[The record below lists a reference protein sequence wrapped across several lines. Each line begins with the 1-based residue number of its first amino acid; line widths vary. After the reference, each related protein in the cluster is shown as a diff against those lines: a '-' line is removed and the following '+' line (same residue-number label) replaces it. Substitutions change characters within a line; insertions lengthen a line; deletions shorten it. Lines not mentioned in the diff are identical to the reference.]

1 MGALVSDKLLTE
13 DTAFQFLV
21 DLGLPIG
28 RSTWHKWCL
37 RTERPVPV
45 ATVFNG
51 RKLRDPVDL
60 LEWVIAE
67 CDPAPARLITALE
80 DLRTQRATSR
90 SPTSVPSKSKKSA
103 RR

>member
-1 MGALVSDKLLTE
+1 MDAPVSDKLLTE
-13 DTAFQFLV
+13 DTAYKFLV

-60 LEWVIAE
+60 LEWVISE
-67 CDPAPARLITALE
+67 CDPAPVRLILALK
-80 DLRTQRATSR
+80 DLRAQRATHR
-90 SPTSVPSKSKKSA
+90 S
-103 RR
+103 